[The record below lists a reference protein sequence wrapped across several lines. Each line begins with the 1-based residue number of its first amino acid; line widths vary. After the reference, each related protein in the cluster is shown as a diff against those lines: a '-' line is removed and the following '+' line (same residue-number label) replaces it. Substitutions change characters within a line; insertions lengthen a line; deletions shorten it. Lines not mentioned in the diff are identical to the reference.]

1 MSNNISIGGVKF
13 NKHDVQKSEQIEK
26 DGKVLNSV
34 FLKDGT
40 QIVFPEQKAEDKV
53 SVEQYNSQHN
63 NEYDDLNTA
72 NDYHTRIFHMSD
84 AQVIGT
90 KKEDEMYLFG
100 CKNVNVDVSNDYN
113 RDYVQIQDGM
123 GGYKSSGNSVTQGAF
138 DISYIQKPESEQ
150 NGLFSKSDINHA
162 DGIFKERD

>member
-13 NKHDVQKSEQIEK
+13 NKHDVKKSEQIEQ
-26 DGKVLNSV
+26 DGKILNSV

-53 SVEQYNSQHN
+53 SVEQYNGHN
-63 NEYDDLNTA
+63 HNEYDDLYTA
-72 NDYHTRIFHMSD
+72 EDYRTKIFHMSD
-84 AQVIGT
+84 AKVIGS

-113 RDYVQIQDGM
+113 RDFVSIKDGM
-123 GGYKSSGNSVTQGAF
+123 GGYKSSGNSVTQGDF
-138 DISYIQKPESEQ
+138 DISYIEKPDSEKKLL
-150 NGLFSKSDINHA
+150 NTEDINVA
-162 DGIFKERD
+162 NGIFKERD